1 VAKGDD
7 GYQLSSQFSEIQE
20 VHMSET
26 INIGIVGTKFMG
38 RAHSNAF
45 MDVAHFFDLPLTP
58 VLRAACGRNAAEL
71 EAFAKRFGWQTTETV
86 WERLVARDDIGLV
99 DICTSNVT
107 HMPIAVAAARAG
119 KHVLCEKPIAMNA
132 QEARLMLDAAREADV
147 RHMVAFNYR
156 RVPAIMLARQLIEE
170 GKIGKVRHFNAVYYQ
185 DWLVDPSFPI
195 VWRHDVKEGGS
206 GAHGDMN
213 AHTVDLARY
222 LVGEIEAVCGAKE
235 IFVKERPLSGG
246 AGKGTVTADDALY
259 FIAKFHD
266 GALGTFMAT
275 RFATGR
281 KNYLRLEVFGSE
293 GAFVFNLERMNEL
306 EFYSRADEGKAQGF
320 RNIMVTE
327 GSHPFISAWWPPGHI
342 IGWEHTFIHEV
353 RDLLVAIGKGEPV
366 YPDFHDGLRCQQ
378 VLDAA
383 LQSAVEERWV
393 QVPAEG

>member
-1 VAKGDD
+1 
-7 GYQLSSQFSEIQE
+7 
-20 VHMSET
+20 MSET

-45 MDVAHFFDLPLTP
+45 MDVSHFFDLPVMP

-71 EAFAKRFGWQTTETV
+71 ETFARRFDWQTTETS
-86 WERLVARDDIGLV
+86 WERMVARDDVDLV

-132 QEARLMLDAAREADV
+132 KEARRMLDAAREADV

-156 RVPAIMLARQLIEE
+156 RVPAIMLARQLIDE
-170 GKIGKVRHFNAVYYQ
+170 GKIGTIRHFNAVYYQ
-185 DWLVDPSFPI
+185 DWLVDPNSPI
-195 VWRHDVKEGGS
+195 VWRHDTKEGGS

-222 LVGEIEAVCGAKE
+222 LVGEVEAVSGAKE
-235 IFVKERPLSGG
+235 IFVKERPLADGS
-246 AGKGTVTADDALY
+246 GKGAVTADDALY
-259 FIAKFHD
+259 FIARFRN
-266 GALGTFMAT
+266 GALGSFLAT

-281 KNYLRLEVFGSE
+281 KNYLRLEIFGSE
-293 GAFVFNLERMNEL
+293 GALIFNLERLNEL
-306 EFYSRADEGKAQGF
+306 EFYSRADERNAQGF
-320 RNIMVTE
+320 RTIMVTE
-327 GSHPFISAWWPPGHI
+327 SSHPFVSAWWPPGHI

-353 RDLLVAIGKGEPV
+353 RDLLLAIDKGENV
-366 YPDFHDGLRCQQ
+366 YPDFYDGLRCQQ

-383 LQSAVEERWV
+383 IQSAAKGGWEG
-393 QVPAEG
+393 VPAE

>member
-1 VAKGDD
+1 
-7 GYQLSSQFSEIQE
+7 
-20 VHMSET
+20 MSET

-45 MDVAHFFDLPLTP
+45 MDVSHFFDLPASP
-58 VLRAACGRNAAEL
+58 VLRAACGRNRPEL
-71 EAFAKRFGWQTTETV
+71 ETFARRFGWQTTETS
-86 WERLVARDDIGLV
+86 WERMVARDDVDLV

-132 QEARLMLDAAREADV
+132 REARRMLDAAREAGV

-156 RVPAIMLARQLIEE
+156 RVPAIVLARQMIEE
-170 GKIGKVRHFNAVYYQ
+170 GKIGTIRHFNAVYYQ
-185 DWLVDPSFPI
+185 DWLVDPNSPI

-222 LVGEIEAVCGAKE
+222 LLGEVEAVSGAKE
-235 IFVKERPLSGG
+235 TFVKERPLAGG
-246 AGKGTVTADDALY
+246 SGKGAVTADDALY
-259 FIAKFHD
+259 FIARFRN
-266 GALGTFMAT
+266 GALGSFLAT

-281 KNYLRLEVFGSE
+281 KNYLRLEIFGSE
-293 GAFVFNLERMNEL
+293 GALIFNLERLNEL
-306 EFYSRADEGKAQGF
+306 EFYSRADERNEQGF
-320 RNIMVTE
+320 RTIMVTE
-327 GSHPFISAWWPPGHI
+327 SSHPYLSAWWPAGHI

-353 RDLLVAIGKGEPV
+353 RDLLLAIGKGENV
-366 YPDFHDGLRCQQ
+366 HPDFYDGLRCQQ

-383 LQSAVEERWV
+383 IQSAAKGRWV
-393 QVPAEG
+393 QVPAE